1 MYHAV
6 DMHIIDNIRT
16 ESILENIESSQEFK
30 VSNDLNVFKSKCN
43 GIIRKSFKLIKY
55 KSNMSEGE
63 YVAKKAAPFL
73 KMKLRV

>member
-1 MYHAV
+1 MNVPV

-43 GIIRKSFKLIKY
+43 ILKY

-63 YVAKKAAPFL
+63 
-73 KMKLRV
+73 

>member
-1 MYHAV
+1 MNVPV

-16 ESILENIESSQEFK
+16 ESILENIESSEEFK

-43 GIIRKSFKLIKY
+43 ILKY

-63 YVAKKAAPFL
+63 YVAKKRHLFKNETSCL
-73 KMKLRV
+73 I